1 MDPVGMESLL
11 AKLNAAREALGQGAA
26 MAQRPL
32 GRPDGVGMTGTSN
45 GVAGSK
51 AVDFGALLKQS
62 LDGIDTAQVQAGRLA
77 EQFQLGN
84 PKVTL
89 EETMVAV
96 QKASLSFQQAVQI
109 RNRVIAAYHDVM
121 NMQV

>member
-11 AKLNAAREALGQGAA
+11 AKLNAAREALSQ
-26 MAQRPL
+26 
-32 GRPDGVGMTGTSN
+32 GVGASAANIAATGAKGASAN
-45 GVAGSK
+45 VAG
-51 AVDFGALLKQS
+51 VDFGSLLKAS
-62 LDGIDTAQVQAGRLA
+62 VDGVDRDQAQASTMA
-77 EQFQLGN
+77 AKFQLGD
-84 PKVTL
+84 PKVSL

-96 QKASLSFQQAVQI
+96 QKASLSFQQLVQI

>member
-1 MDPVGMESLL
+1 MDPVGMETLL
-11 AKLNAAREALGQGAA
+11 ARLNAAREALGQGGAA
-26 MAQRPL
+26 VQRTGARLEAL
-32 GRPDGVGMTGTSN
+32 G
-45 GVAGSK
+45 AGGASAAPASK
-51 AVDFGALLKQS
+51 AVDFGSLLKQS
-62 LDGIDTAQVQAGRLA
+62 LDGVDNAQVQAGSLA

>member
-11 AKLNAAREALGQGAA
+11 ARLNAAREALGQGGAA
-26 MAQRPL
+26 VQRAGARLDAL
-32 GRPDGVGMTGTSN
+32 G
-45 GVAGSK
+45 AGSAAAAPAGK
-51 AVDFGALLKQS
+51 TVDFGALLKQS
-62 LDGIDTAQVQAGRLA
+62 LDGVDNAQVQAGSLA
-77 EQFQLGN
+77 EQFQLGS

>member
-11 AKLNAAREALGQGAA
+11 AKLGAAREALSH
-26 MAQRPL
+26 
-32 GRPDGVGMTGTSN
+32 GVGAPAAGAVAKVGTPKA
-45 GVAGSK
+45 AG
-51 AVDFGALLKQS
+51 VDFGSLLKAS
-62 LDGIDTAQVQAGRLA
+62 VDGVDRVQTQASTLA
-77 EQFQLGN
+77 AKFQLGD
-84 PKVTL
+84 PKVSL

-96 QKASLSFQQAVQI
+96 QKASLSFQQLVQI

>member
-11 AKLNAAREALGQGAA
+11 AKLNAAREALSQGAA
-26 MAQRPL
+26 ASAA
-32 GRPDGVGMTGTSN
+32 GGTLAK
-45 GVAGSK
+45 GGAAK
-51 AVDFGALLKQS
+51 APGVDFGSLLKASVDGVDRAQS
-62 LDGIDTAQVQAGRLA
+62 QAATLSA
-77 EQFQLGN
+77 KFQLGD
-84 PKVTL
+84 PKVGL

-96 QKASLSFQQAVQI
+96 QKASLSFQQLVQI

>member
-11 AKLNAAREALGQGAA
+11 AKLNAAREALSQGVGPAAGAA
-26 MAQRPL
+26 GLRNA
-32 GRPDGVGMTGTSN
+32 GNAT
-45 GVAGSK
+45 VAAGAKS
-51 AVDFGALLKQS
+51 VDFGSLLKAS
-62 LDGIDTAQVQAGRLA
+62 VDGVDRAQTQASTLA
-77 EQFQLGN
+77 ERFQLGD

-96 QKASLSFQQAVQI
+96 QKASLSFQQLVQI

-121 NMQV
+121 NIQV

>member
-11 AKLNAAREALGQGAA
+11 AKLNAAREALGGSAASAPAAAARLHGA
-26 MAQRPL
+26 P
-32 GRPDGVGMTGTSN
+32 
-45 GVAGSK
+45 K
-51 AVDFGALLKQS
+51 VDFGALLKDS
-62 LDGIDTAQVQAGRLA
+62 LDGVDRSQVQATRMS

-96 QKASLSFQQAVQI
+96 QKASLSFQQLVQI
-109 RNRVIAAYHDVM
+109 RNRVVAAYHDVM